1 MNRWLVST
9 LLFIAVLGNAPS
21 LPAQTAA
28 LTFHD
33 LAAMARY
40 PFAGMQARG
49 AMGQHAS
56 MFIAEVPPGARTTP
70 HHHHQEQFMLG
81 LDGAMSFVLAGAFP
95 QQLTPLSA
103 AFAPPNVQHGNVNA
117 GAPARYIEFQP
128 VLRPDWF
135 PPHPRRPREG
145 TPEPLPIPE
154 GLKVAESF
162 ASGSGGWRPE
172 AGARSKVL
180 GGKTASVTVWELP
193 STAKAIDLTA
203 GPAAERFVYVIDGA
217 VTIADGSVT
226 REAGPEMLVIVAPG
240 AGVVRVVPS
249 AKGATLAVFAAN
261 LP

>member
-1 MNRWLVST
+1 MTRIA
-9 LLFIAVLGNAPS
+9 IAVAVLLVGLLTGGSAQQPS
-21 LPAQTAA
+21 A

-40 PFAGMQARG
+40 PFGGMQARG

-81 LDGAMSFVLAGAFP
+81 LDGAMNFVLAGSFP
-95 QQLTPLSA
+95 QPLTPLSA

-117 GAPARYIEFQP
+117 DAPARYIEFQP
-128 VLRPDWF
+128 VLRPDWY

-154 GLKVAESF
+154 GRKVSESF
-162 ASGSGGWRPE
+162 AAGSSGWRSE
-172 AGARSKVL
+172 AGARSKAL
-180 GGKTASVTVWELP
+180 SGSTASVTVWDVP
-193 STAKAIDLTA
+193 SSANSINLTT

-217 VTIADGSVT
+217 VTIADGAVT
-226 REAGPEMLVIVAPG
+226 REAGREMLVIVSPAARAVRIRPLAQG
-240 AGVVRVVPS
+240 AR
-249 AKGATLAVFAAN
+249 LAVFAAH
-261 LP
+261 LR